1 MAREPVNVEM
11 RCGEMIERAML
22 IAHMSQSQLARASGI
37 KSQMICRIVNSKRGA
52 NVATFFRLL
61 DACGCTIQ
69 LKASV
74 PNS

>member
-1 MAREPVNVEM
+1 MARESVNVEM

-22 IAHMSQSQLARASGI
+22 MARMSQSQLARASGI

-52 NVATFFRLL
+52 NVATFFRLI

-69 LKASV
+69 LKAPV